1 MHKNLFLGL
10 FLLFAG
16 TASAQKD
23 FGMLM
28 LGIEPSFDVAQ
39 YTKGLKPGMIPTF
52 VVEGAID
59 RFSVGVGI
67 GHEFYGEY
75 EYYTWTGEIV
85 NRVEDGNIVPHYVST
100 LRAFRPAYWTV
111 PIRLQYRV
119 HRCECVYLHAGMSFD
134 FFNDSPAERIAFEGA
149 LLRQAPLTEVRRDQL
164 FRQQTKSFDFGV
176 GFNLYSTD
184 VFRITARPSYVIH
197 ENPEIYTEGPDNITT
212 FRITFGFQVGFFR

>member
-1 MHKNLFLGL
+1 MRRTCFLFF
-10 FLLFAG
+10 FLLLAG
-16 TASAQKD
+16 TAPAQKD
-23 FGMLM
+23 FGKLM

-52 VVEGAID
+52 VVEGAFD
-59 RFSVGVGI
+59 RLSLGVGI
-67 GHEFYGEY
+67 GHEFYSEY
-75 EYYTWTGEIV
+75 EYYTWTGEII
-85 NRVEDGNIVPHYVST
+85 NRIEGGTVVPHYVST

-119 HRCECVYLHAGMSFD
+119 HRCQCVYVHAGMSLD

-149 LLRQAPLTEVRRDQL
+149 QLREAPLMEVRRDQL
-164 FRQQTKSFDFGV
+164 FRQQTKSYDIGV

-197 ENPEIYTEGPDNITT
+197 ENPEIYTEGPAHITT
-212 FRITFGFQVGFFR
+212 FRMTFGFQVGFFR